1 MNMAVLMAEKFST
14 AQHVQLRLHHQMSKE
29 YRTQGNEIITGYDKI
44 IKEFNHIH
52 KVRVL

>member
-29 YRTQGNEIITGYDKI
+29 YRTQGTKI
-44 IKEFNHIH
+44 IKGYEKIIAGTGQLF
-52 KVRVL
+52 